1 MRSQSSHNSEVQNF
15 WKLLAIYFATTLVI
29 FWLHPATA
37 LKKNLTSY
45 HKAFEKDSADIFQI
59 KMLPDTQY
67 SF

>member
-37 LKKNLTSY
+37 LKKNL
-45 HKAFEKDSADIFQI
+45 
-59 KMLPDTQY
+59 Y
-67 SF
+67 SVFILNEESLEW